1 MEKIFNKI
9 ENKIQLKE
17 IAKKIFIIFMIFQ
30 PLLDVYMV
38 LFDDKIQI
46 LGVSLATIFRFCIVA
61 IITIFTMIYARKN
74 KSTKFFIGYGI
85 LVCIYCIFH
94 HITANKF
101 TVNLNPTAVYN
112 PLGEILYILRLCIPI
127 ALIYSIY
134 NIKIEYKD
142 IKKIVIGVVSIISL
156 IILVSNLLKIS
167 YVSYSLDNNVIKDNM
182 FSWFGE
188 EKYNYYWKDL
198 TSRGFFR
205 SGNQLSGILVLL
217 LPIMVYVAVKEKKI
231 INWIILLMQL
241 ITMVNISTR
250 VSVVGGIAVVLMM
263 MAFIAFDR
271 ILKNIKGIDIQKILQ
286 KAKKQLKNFIPSI
299 LIISMTILIVYISPF
314 NMRYKTGEMNLD
326 MISNNEVINNVN
338 LNNNIIEN
346 TEDDNPKERDEDKL
360 EYIKANH
367 STSGVQPYY
376 IIEKYP
382 YTQDVEFWYDVLIN
396 VPYHKKSDNR
406 GIRSLLMKRIYELN
420 NNSMDKFFGTSF
432 TRLSSFVWPERDY
445 ESQFYSLGICGILL
459 FISPYFIILFF
470 GAFMVLKNI
479 KSDFNIKNITYIIS
493 LALILMIGYF
503 SGHVMN
509 EIFVLV
515 FISFVAGIILNNGME
530 KVKSHNNKDDKCRK
544 LNA

>member
-1 MEKIFNKI
+1 MDKI

-17 IAKKIFIIFMIFQ
+17 ITKKIFIIFMIFQ

-46 LGVSLATIFRFCIVA
+46 LGVSLATIFRFGIVA
-61 IITIFTMIYARKN
+61 IITILTMIYARKN
-74 KSTKFFIGYGI
+74 KSTKFFLGYGI

-94 HITANKF
+94 HINANKF
-101 TVNLNPTAVYN
+101 IVNLNPTAVYN

-142 IKKIVIGVVSIISL
+142 IKKIVVGVVSIISL
-156 IILVSNLLKIS
+156 IILVSNLFKIS

-205 SGNQLSGILVLL
+205 SGNQLSGLLVLL
-217 LPIMVYVAVKEKKI
+217 LPIMIYIAVKEKKFL
-231 INWIILLMQL
+231 NWIILLMQL
-241 ITMVNISTR
+241 ITMINISTR
-250 VSVVGGIAVVLMM
+250 VSVVGGIAVLLMM
-263 MAFIAFDR
+263 IAFIAFDR
-271 ILKNIKGIDIQKILQ
+271 ILKNIKCIDIQKILQ
-286 KAKKQLKNFIPSI
+286 KTKKQLKNFILTI
-299 LIISMTILIVYISPF
+299 LTISMTILIMYISPF

-326 MISNNEVINNVN
+326 MISNNEVINNIKEDTKVEEEKIDDKDN
-338 LNNNIIEN
+338 KDNNN
-346 TEDDNPKERDEDKL
+346 KL

-367 STSGVQPYY
+367 GTSGVQPYY

-382 YTQDVEFWYDVLIN
+382 YTQDIEFWYDVLVN

-420 NNSMDKFFGTSF
+420 NNPMDKFFGTSF

-459 FISPYFIILFF
+459 FISPYFIILLF
-470 GAFMVLKNI
+470 GAFMVFKNI
-479 KSDFNIKNITYIIS
+479 KSDFNIKNITYLIS
-493 LALILMIGYF
+493 LALILMIAYF

-530 KVKSHNNKDDKCRK
+530 KVKIHNSKDDIVK
-544 LNA
+544 N